1 MKKLLL
7 TLALL
12 LAGATSARAEVYNLP
27 LTSTLETAG
36 SSTPFRGADIS
47 SAPAT
52 DVTFGANDPG
62 WKNLCIQNLDTTDFL
77 ACGPD
82 VAVSTLTASNQVG
95 VLIRPMP
102 ASTNPDPP
110 TCFAIVARAA
120 FYCRTSKTSGTTRA
134 GVHRFR

>member
-1 MKKLLL
+1 MKNLI
-7 TLALL
+7 LAFCV
-12 LAGATSARAEVYNLP
+12 LAGAGAAARAEIYNLP

-62 WKNLCIQNLDTTDFL
+62 WKNLCIQNLDTSKFL

-82 VAVSTLTASNQVG
+82 LEVSTQTASNQVG

-102 ASTNPDPP
+102 SSTQPDPP
-110 TCFAIVARAA
+110 TCFAIVARAP
-120 FYCRTSKTSGTTRA
+120 FYCRSSSVTGTTRA